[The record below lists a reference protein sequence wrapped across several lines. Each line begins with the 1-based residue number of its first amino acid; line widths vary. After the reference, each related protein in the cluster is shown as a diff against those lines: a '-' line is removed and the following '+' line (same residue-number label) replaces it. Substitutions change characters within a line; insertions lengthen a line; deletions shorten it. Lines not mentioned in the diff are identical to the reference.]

1 MDLPAYWQNQNMT
14 CDFSRRPSGTTGN
27 DGKVKKWPESQ
38 GQPAGLRSYTRTGGS
53 PGGLGG

>member
-38 GQPAGLRSYTRTGGS
+38 GQPAG
-53 PGGLGG
+53 